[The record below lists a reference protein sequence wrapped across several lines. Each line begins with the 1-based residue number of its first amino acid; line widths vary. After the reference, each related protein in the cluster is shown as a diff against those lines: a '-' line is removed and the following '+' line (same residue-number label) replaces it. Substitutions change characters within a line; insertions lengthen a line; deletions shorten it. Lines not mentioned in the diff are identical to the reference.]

1 MLIILRQVTVVLGLF
16 VIICG
21 VVYPAV
27 VTSISKLAFP
37 SKTEGS
43 LIKNESGTV
52 IGSELIGQQ
61 FTNPKYFWGRLSATS
76 QVAYNASASSGSN
89 LSNSST
95 ALLDSVKVRIEAL
108 KSADPENS
116 LEIPVDLVTG
126 SASGLDPHIS
136 VAAANY
142 QANRVA
148 KIRGVSNEKVQ
159 ELIDK
164 YTTSRIMGIIGEPVV
179 NVLKLNLALDG
190 KI

>member
-1 MLIILRQVTVVLGLF
+1 MLIILRQVTVVLGMF

-27 VTSISKLAFP
+27 VTGISKLAFL

-61 FTNPKYFWGRLSATS
+61 FTSPKYFWGRLSATS
-76 QVAYNASASSGSN
+76 PVAYNASASSGSN
-89 LSNSST
+89 LSNSS
-95 ALLDSVKVRIEAL
+95 AVLLDSVKARIDAL
-108 KSADPENS
+108 KNADPENA
-116 LEIPVDLVTG
+116 LKIPADLVTA

-136 VAAANY
+136 VAAATY

-148 KIRGVSNEKVQ
+148 KIRGLSSEKVQ
-159 ELIDK
+159 EFIDK
-164 YTTSRIMGIIGEPVV
+164 YTTSRIMGVIGEPVV